1 MYPAISMGLKPRVLQ
16 WYGRVR
22 GVWVSSQ
29 KTCNTFPQEK
39 KSKVSFWGR
48 NFITMKLPNDVTYL
62 SIYIYIHI
70 RVNMYILYIY
80 VYYQYYQCVFSQKN
94 VPICIFYYQY
104 VYYHADSHFFFHH
117 QIGESPLPFTHP
129 AEPREALAL
138 DLDQVTSKVKAV
150 AGFSDQHLWETKST
164 DSQIHEILFCF
175 FGRLLSMGD
184 FVASFFA
191 YFFLKIVDVFWVF
204 KKWY

>member
-1 MYPAISMGLKPRVLQ
+1 M
-16 WYGRVR
+16 
-22 GVWVSSQ
+22 GVWEVCECLLRKLVTPSH
-29 KTCNTFPQEK
+29 KRK
-39 KSKVSFWGR
+39 KQGLFLRSKLHNNETSKRRYISV
-48 NFITMKLPNDVTYL
+48 N
-62 SIYIYIHI
+62 IYIHI

-175 FGRLLSMGD
+175 F
-184 FVASFFA
+184 
-191 YFFLKIVDVFWVF
+191 W
-204 KKWY
+204 